1 MDFKC
6 ERFFLEMLT
15 VLNVET
21 KSSSIVKNNKS
32 VVLLIFKKYDNIFL
46 KFVFRAKLAHCVVAS
61 SNYEKILHLF
71 ELTTSWSFGSL
82 IRTARG
88 PPNL

>member
-1 MDFKC
+1 MRKSCNIKICEFETNLHGIPVDFKC

-32 VVLLIFKKYDNIFL
+32 VVSTNF
-46 KFVFRAKLAHCVVAS
+46 
-61 SNYEKILHLF
+61 
-71 ELTTSWSFGSL
+71 
-82 IRTARG
+82 
-88 PPNL
+88 